1 MGRNFETDW
10 FDALKNVAIEASYKS
25 GEILSAQGD
34 INNKVGFILSGKATA
49 SSYSVNGDETWVSE
63 YIPGQF
69 FGLRGLLYDQTTS
82 LEIRAKKNLTVLLVS
97 HDRMLDLMRENHNLC
112 QAIATDLAARLNQSM
127 AFLIDINTL
136 SVKGR
141 ICAELLKMA
150 LPIGID
156 PDRQV
161 IRPNPIFIDMAR
173 KLNSSRETVSRT
185 ISELQKRG
193 IIARQPGA
201 LVIEDPIRLQDA
213 IEYI

>member
-1 MGRNFETDW
+1 
-10 FDALKNVAIEASYKS
+10 
-25 GEILSAQGD
+25 
-34 INNKVGFILSGKATA
+34 
-49 SSYSVNGDETWVSE
+49 
-63 YIPGQF
+63 
-69 FGLRGLLYDQTTS
+69 
-82 LEIRAKKNLTVLLVS
+82 
-97 HDRMLDLMRENHNLC
+97 
-112 QAIATDLAARLNQSM
+112 
-127 AFLIDINTL
+127 
-136 SVKGR
+136 
-141 ICAELLKMA
+141 MA